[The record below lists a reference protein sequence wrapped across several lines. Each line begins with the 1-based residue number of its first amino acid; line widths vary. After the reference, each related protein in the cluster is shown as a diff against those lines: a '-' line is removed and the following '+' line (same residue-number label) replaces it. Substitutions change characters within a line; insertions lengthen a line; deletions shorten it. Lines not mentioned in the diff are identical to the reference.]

1 MVIRFSGRGN
11 TGKQPDS
18 FKHQV
23 ELWRNEYAHAA
34 SLRERHPELDA
45 LVIDCKFIDPSNF
58 GTYSPRT
65 QSFYPAAKAFFGFAC
80 PRLLCLNGG
89 FRLDEIVRQL
99 IASKKLEASG
109 VLECT
114 GHLHPQDAQP
124 TPCGLRLQY
133 KVDAQLN
140 ADVPG

>member
-1 MVIRFSGRGN
+1 MVIRFSSRGN
-11 TGKQPDS
+11 TAKQPDS

-23 ELWRNEYAHAA
+23 ELWRNEYAHAT

-45 LVIDCKFIDPSNF
+45 LVIDCRFIDPTNF

-89 FRLDEIVRQL
+89 FRLDEVVRQL
-99 IASKKLEASG
+99 VESRKAEASG
-109 VLECT
+109 ILECT

-124 TPCGLRLQY
+124 TPCRLRLQY
-133 KVDAQLN
+133 KVDAQLS